1 MAETAPENPD
11 TAQVASPLLND
22 TQPSLESETM
32 TARID
37 APPTTEH
44 STVQDE
50 PVSAAN
56 TTMAVEVEQKSEIIA
71 YSKKMDST
79 SVENPEFTN
88 LPQDQTLCHLLA
100 WLFQRKGS
108 EGCRPTSEFYQFR
121 NLHPETKWE
130 IRKTK
135 LKEYCKSKSNY
146 LCYVKATKTSETAVR
161 ATSKCNNPQ
170 FKEKL
175 RRLSP
180 SRKKAE
186 DVWSTTPSILERTI
200 QIIQSSPF
208 RSEYDRSSLVNEWR
222 KRSSSLS
229 KKRIR
234 DDDELK
240 NSLLTST
247 YSLKEMAVSQK
258 ISTTQLAQALLDTEN
273 LEDSSNDLSPR
284 KLQLLTEAKLLSSE
298 DKLFG
303 YLLNVDGKV
312 KLKESGNFG
321 EKLTMG
327 DFDQIGIDQDA
338 YQTEEV
344 QRLALKTNDFSSG
357 SGKGTPDFLFHTPIA
372 IFGQEVSWIEV
383 KNFVVIPELSL
394 DDRVDR
400 FINQVKRYLTSHGPG
415 MVLFTREGFSQ
426 SLRDKVPTEII
437 LATRIQ
443 SICKRPAVRNYGNF
457 LSAQSRL
464 LSALNFFDFPEVRLG
479 VISSDHLFPSRKGHI
494 LGGSIDQEEY
504 FRRIDEESKRTA
516 HELSKKIDGEIKED
530 EEAYDE
536 NDFTMLHQLFK
547 EPYQLLEEKC
557 SRLDDCLTI
566 IMKYKIEE
574 RGQKAIKLMKK
585 AIENILQNPSVA
597 KFQTINLKV
606 KPFLGLMG
614 VANFFQEI
622 GFQPEDDERVKLVN
636 SSDCQLLFLA
646 MENFDKFLTA

>member
-1 MAETAPENPD
+1 MDLT
-11 TAQVASPLLND
+11 
-22 TQPSLESETM
+22 
-32 TARID
+32 
-37 APPTTEH
+37 
-44 STVQDE
+44 ST
-50 PVSAAN
+50 
-56 TTMAVEVEQKSEIIA
+56 
-71 YSKKMDST
+71 
-79 SVENPEFTN
+79 ENPEFMN
-88 LPQDQTLCHLLA
+88 LPQDRTLCHLLA
-100 WLFQRKGS
+100 WLFQRKGG

-121 NLHPETKWE
+121 NLHHEAKLE
-130 IRKTK
+130 IKKTK
-135 LKEYCKSKSNY
+135 LKEYCKSKPNY
-146 LCYVKATKTSETAVR
+146 LCYVKATKSSEAAVR

-180 SRKKAE
+180 SRKQAE

-200 QIIQSSPF
+200 QNIQSIPF
-208 RSEYDRSSLVNEWR
+208 RSEYDQSSLVNEWR
-222 KRSSSLS
+222 KRCSSLS
-229 KKRIR
+229 KKKIR
-234 DDDELK
+234 DDDEIK
-240 NSLLTST
+240 NSLLNST
-247 YSLKEMAVSQK
+247 YSLKEMAISQN
-258 ISTTQLAQALLDTEN
+258 ISTTQLVQALLHTEN
-273 LEDSSNDLSPR
+273 LEDYSDDLSDDPR
-284 KLQLLTEAKLLSSE
+284 KLQLLTEAKRLSSE

-303 YLLNVDGKV
+303 YLLNVDGKA

-327 DFDQIGIDQDA
+327 DFDLIGIDHDA
-338 YQTEEV
+338 YQTEEG
-344 QRLALKTNDFSSG
+344 QKLAFKTNDFSSG

-394 DDRVDR
+394 DDIVDR
-400 FINQVKRYLTSHGPG
+400 FINQVTRYLTSHGPG
-415 MVLFTREGFSQ
+415 MVLFTRDGFSQ

-437 LATRIQ
+437 LATRVP
-443 SICKRPAVRNYGNF
+443 SKSKRPPMRNYGNF
-457 LSAQSRL
+457 LSAPSRFIP
-464 LSALNFFDFPEVRLG
+464 AYGNMGTDFSDFRLG
-479 VISSDHLFPSRKGHI
+479 MIRYEHLFPPRKGHI

-504 FRRIDEESKRTA
+504 FRRLDEESKRTA
-516 HELSKKIDGEIKED
+516 HELSKKFGGEIKGD

-547 EPYQLLEEKC
+547 EPYQLLEEKS
-557 SRLDDCLTI
+557 SRLDDCLTL

-585 AIENILQNPSVA
+585 AVENILQNPSVA
-597 KFQTINLKV
+597 KFHMINLKA